1 MRKKEVNGATGKV
14 KNEEK
19 KMSMDA
25 SAARPV

>member
-14 KNEEK
+14 ENEEK

-25 SAARPV
+25 SAAWPV